1 MIMHFYL
8 YCFIMSVFTQVS
20 FKGYLS
26 ASPTY
31 QSFGTVKL
39 ISKPLFLSIEDEG
52 HPVAYI

>member
-1 MIMHFYL
+1 MHFYL

-31 QSFGTVKL
+31 QSFATVKL